1 MAALKPHSHVSVQPL
16 DQVITFH
23 YLKKKIAYLFIFYKI
38 NIYYPLV
45 ISD

>member
-1 MAALKPHSHVSVQPL
+1 MAGPKPHSQVSVQPL

-23 YLKKKIAYLFIFYKI
+23 YLKKIIAYFILFYKI